1 MIKKKNTLFLI
12 LIFSFITINPSFG
25 EMKSLKNKKT
35 NVRLGP
41 DITYPIKWYYKSK
54 YYPVKIIDK
63 HYNWRKIRDFDSDT
77 GWIHISQ
84 LSNKKT
90 VITNRKNV
98 LVFSKATIYSKPKHK
113 LDQNISFV
121 LERCKNKW
129 CMVKN
134 GKIRGWIKKSNLWG
148 DF

>member
-1 MIKKKNTLFLI
+1 MIKKDIIFFII
-12 LIFSFITINPSFG
+12 LLFSFTIINPLFA

-121 LERCKNKW
+121 L
-129 CMVKN
+129 
-134 GKIRGWIKKSNLWG
+134 LWAL
-148 DF
+148 

>member
-1 MIKKKNTLFLI
+1 MIKKDIIFFII
-12 LIFSFITINPSFG
+12 LLFSFTIINPLFA

-84 LSNKKT
+84 LSNKRT

-121 LERCKNKW
+121 LERCKKKW

>member
-1 MIKKKNTLFLI
+1 MIKKDIIFFII
-12 LIFSFITINPSFG
+12 LLFSFTIINPLFA

-121 LERCKNKW
+121 LERCKKKW

>member
-1 MIKKKNTLFLI
+1 MIKKDIIFFKI
-12 LIFSFITINPSFG
+12 LLFSFTIINPLFA

-84 LSNKKT
+84 LSNKRT

-121 LERCKNKW
+121 LERCKKKW